1 MILLYGEFLHILS
14 SSYENDMKLF
24 GLADCNN
31 FYCSCERVFRPDL
44 RDKPVVVLS
53 NNDGCVVARSEE
65 SKKLGIKMGVPYYQ
79 VKDMMEKNNVAVFS
93 SNYNL
98 YGDMSRRVMSLLS
111 SFFPKINIYSIDEA
125 FIDLLEI
132 DDIDY
137 LLEISHKAVKSIH
150 RGIGIPISLGIAPT
164 KTLAKM
170 ASVFAKKYKGYKGV
184 CIIDTDEKREKAMK
198 LFPVGDVWGIGRK
211 HSKKLEYNGIR
222 TAWDFTQK
230 SESWVRKEMSITGL
244 RTWRELRGESCI
256 DDEDASYK
264 KSICTSRSFPN
275 QGLNRIEDLEE
286 AVANFAAMCSK
297 KLREQHTVCQTIIV
311 FAYTSRFRDDVSQ
324 DYIHE
329 VVNLDVPTNDIQ
341 EIVSKAIKA
350 LKHNCKS
357 SKQTL
362 NYYYKKAG
370 VIVCNIMEDNAVQ
383 GSLFDTIDRDKQSV
397 LSKIVD
403 EINVRNGHDTV
414 RVAVQG
420 YNNNWHIKNEY
431 ISKQYTTNIK
441 DIIVVKA

>member
-1 MILLYGEFLHILS
+1 M
-14 SSYENDMKLF
+14 DLF

-31 FYCSCERVFRPDL
+31 FYCSCERVFHPDL
-44 RDKPVVVLS
+44 RDKPVIVLS

-65 SKKLGIKMGVPYYQ
+65 SKRLGIKMGEPFYQ
-79 VKDMMEKNNVAVFS
+79 IREIVEKNNVAVFS

-111 SFFPKINIYSIDEA
+111 SFFSKINIYSIDEA
-125 FIDLLEI
+125 FIDLSEI
-132 DDIDY
+132 KDMEY
-137 LLEISHKAVKSIH
+137 LMNISHKAVKSIDK
-150 RGIGIPISLGIAPT
+150 GVGIPVSLGIAPT

-170 ASVFAKKYKGYKGV
+170 ASVFAKKHKGYNGV
-184 CIIDTDEKREKAMK
+184 CLIDTDEKREKALK
-198 LFPVGDVWGIGRK
+198 LFSIGDVWGIGRK
-211 HSKKLEYNGIR
+211 HSKKLEYYGVK

-230 SESWVRKEMSITGL
+230 SEGWVRHEMSITGL
-244 RTWRELRGESCI
+244 RTWKELQGESCI
-256 DDEDASYK
+256 ESEELQYK

-275 QGLNRIEDLEE
+275 QGLNRIEDVEE

-297 KLREQHTVCQTIIV
+297 KLREQHTVCQSIIV
-311 FAYTSRFRDDVSQ
+311 FAYTSRFRDNMPQ

-329 VVNLDVPTNDIQ
+329 IINLDVPTNDIQ
-341 EIVSKAIKA
+341 EIVSKAVKA
-350 LKHNCKS
+350 LRRNWKS
-357 SKQTL
+357 SKKSC

-370 VIVCNIMEDNAVQ
+370 VIVCNISEDNAVQ
-383 GSLFDTIDRDKQSV
+383 GSLFDTIDREKQAS

-403 EINVRNGHDTV
+403 EINLRNGHDMV

-420 YNNNWHIKNEY
+420 RDNNWHIKNEY

-441 DIIVVKA
+441 DILVVKV